1 MPTALELGPEGWKP
15 YAEAVVRRRSS
26 ASKTDPETRERE
38 RLLSLVRQVAV
49 FLKSRFGAKKVVLFG
64 SMAHEAWFDSDS
76 DIDLAVEGIKPED
89 YWRAWE
95 AAEALIADRPID
107 LIDVES
113 ASGSLRQSIERY
125 GVIL

>member
-1 MPTALELGPEGWKP
+1 
-15 YAEAVVRRRSS
+15 
-26 ASKTDPETRERE
+26 
-38 RLLSLVRQVAV
+38 
-49 FLKSRFGAKKVVLFG
+49 
-64 SMAHEAWFDSDS
+64 MAHEAWFDSDS

-95 AAEALIADRPID
+95 AAETMIEDRLVD

-113 ASGSLRQSIERY
+113 ASGSLKESIERY